1 VFATANAERLIVFP
15 ATAGINH
22 TLRTERD
29 MERITVTLGERSY
42 PITIAA
48 GLFNDPASFMPL
60 KAGEQVMLVTNQTL
74 APLYL
79 DRVRKVL
86 EQAGVM
92 VDQVILPDGEQYK
105 SLAVLEQVFS
115 ALLQKPHGRD
125 TTLIALGGGVV
136 GDLTGF
142 AAACYQRGVR
152 FIQVPT
158 TLLSQVDSS
167 VGGKT
172 AVNHPLGKNM
182 IGAFYQP
189 ASVVVDLDCLKTLPA
204 RELSS
209 GLAEVIK
216 YGIILDSDFFV
227 WLENN
232 IDALVAL
239 DMNAL
244 GYCIRRCCEL
254 KAEVVAA
261 DERESGLR
269 ALLNLGHT
277 YGHAIE
283 AEMGYGVWLHGEAV
297 AAGMMMA
304 AETAHRLGQ
313 FSVEDIE
320 RIKTLLLR
328 AGLPVCGPQE
338 MAPESYLP
346 HMMRDKKVLAG
357 ELRLVLPTAIGQAE
371 VRGGV
376 GHDVVLASIAA
387 CLPERNA

>member
-1 VFATANAERLIVFP
+1 
-15 ATAGINH
+15 
-22 TLRTERD
+22 

-48 GLFNDPASFMPL
+48 GLFNEPASFLPL
-60 KAGEQVMLVTNQTL
+60 KSGDQVMLVTNETL

-79 DRVRKVL
+79 DKVRGVL
-86 EQAGVM
+86 ERAGVN
-92 VDQVILPDGEQYK
+92 VDSVILPDGEQYK
-105 SLAVLEQVFS
+105 SLTVLDTVFT
-115 ALLQKPHGRD
+115 ALLKKPHGRD
-125 TTLIALGGGVV
+125 TTLVALGGGVI

-142 AAACYQRGVR
+142 AAASYQRGVR

-204 RELSS
+204 RELAS

-216 YGIILDSDFFV
+216 YGIILDADFFT
-227 WLENN
+227 WLEGNL
-232 IDALVAL
+232 DALLRL
-239 DMNAL
+239 DGPAMA
-244 GYCIRRCCEL
+244 YCIRRCCEL

-261 DERESGLR
+261 DEREAGLR

-277 YGHAIE
+277 FGHAIE
-283 AEMGYGVWLHGEAV
+283 AEMGYGNWLHGEAV
-297 AAGMMMA
+297 AAGIVMA
-304 AETAHRLGQ
+304 ARASERLGQ
-313 FSVEDIE
+313 FSSADTQ
-320 RIKTLLLR
+320 RIIALLER
-328 AGLPVCGPQE
+328 AGLPVNGPCE
-338 MAPESYLP
+338 MSTQDYLP
-346 HMMRDKKVLAG
+346 HMLRDKKVLAG
-357 ELRLVLPTAIGQAE
+357 ELRLVLPLAIGKSE

-376 GHDVVLASIAA
+376 SHEVVLSAIADCQQA
-387 CLPERNA
+387 

>member
-1 VFATANAERLIVFP
+1 
-15 ATAGINH
+15 
-22 TLRTERD
+22 

-48 GLFNDPASFMPL
+48 GLFNEPASFLPL
-60 KAGEQVMLVTNQTL
+60 KSGDQVMLVTNETL

-79 DRVRKVL
+79 DKVRGVL
-86 EQAGVM
+86 ERAGVN
-92 VDQVILPDGEQYK
+92 VDSVILPDGEQYK
-105 SLAVLEQVFS
+105 SLTVLDTVFT
-115 ALLQKPHGRD
+115 ALLKKPHGRD
-125 TTLIALGGGVV
+125 TTLVALGGGVI

-142 AAACYQRGVR
+142 AAASYQRGVR

-204 RELSS
+204 RELAS

-216 YGIILDSDFFV
+216 YGIILDADFFT
-227 WLENN
+227 WLEGNL
-232 IDALVAL
+232 DALLRL
-239 DMNAL
+239 DGPAMA
-244 GYCIRRCCEL
+244 YCIRRCCEL

-261 DERESGLR
+261 DEREAGLR

-277 YGHAIE
+277 FGHAIE
-283 AEMGYGVWLHGEAV
+283 AEMGYGNWLHGEAV
-297 AAGMMMA
+297 AAGIVMA
-304 AETAHRLGQ
+304 ARASERLGQ
-313 FSVEDIE
+313 FSSADTQ
-320 RIKTLLLR
+320 RIIALLER
-328 AGLPVCGPQE
+328 AGLPVNGPCE
-338 MAPESYLP
+338 MFAQDYLP
-346 HMMRDKKVLAG
+346 HMLRDKKVLAG
-357 ELRLVLPTAIGQAE
+357 ELRLVLPQAIGKSE

-376 GHDVVLASIAA
+376 SHEVVLSAIADCQQA
-387 CLPERNA
+387 

>member
-1 VFATANAERLIVFP
+1 MERL
-15 ATAGINH
+15 
-22 TLRTERD
+22 
-29 MERITVTLGERSY
+29 TVTLGERSY

-48 GLFNDPASFMPL
+48 GLFNDPASFLPL
-60 KAGEQVMLVTNQTL
+60 KSGDQVMLVTNETL

-79 DRVRKVL
+79 DTVRSAL
-86 EQAGVM
+86 EQAGVK
-92 VDQVILPDGEQYK
+92 VDSVILPDGEQFK
-105 SLAVLEQVFS
+105 SLAVMDTVFT

-125 TTLIALGGGVV
+125 TTLVALGGGVI

-142 AAACYQRGVR
+142 SAASYQRGVR

-182 IGAFYQP
+182 IGAFWQP
-189 ASVVVDLDCLKTLPA
+189 VSVVVDLNCLKTLPK

-216 YGIILDSDFFV
+216 YGVILDGEFFD

-232 IDALVAL
+232 IDALMAL
-239 DMNAL
+239 DETAMA
-244 GYCIRRCCEL
+244 YCIRRCCEL

-261 DERESGLR
+261 DERETGLR

-277 YGHAIE
+277 FGHAIE
-283 AEMGYGVWLHGEAV
+283 AEMGYGNWLHGEAV
-297 AAGMMMA
+297 AAGMVMA
-304 AETAHRLGQ
+304 AHASERLGRFDPQ
-313 FSVEDIE
+313 DTQ
-320 RIKTLLLR
+320 RIIHLLQR

-338 MAPESYLP
+338 MAAEAYLP

-357 ELRLVLPTAIGQAE
+357 EMRLVLPLAIGKSE
-371 VRGGV
+371 IRGGV
-376 GHDVVLASIAA
+376 PHDVVLGAIADTQQA
-387 CLPERNA
+387 QQ

>member
-1 VFATANAERLIVFP
+1 
-15 ATAGINH
+15 
-22 TLRTERD
+22 

-48 GLFNDPASFMPL
+48 GLFNEPASFLPL
-60 KAGEQVMLVTNQTL
+60 KSGDQVMLVTNETL

-79 DRVRKVL
+79 DKVRGVL
-86 EQAGVM
+86 EQAGVN
-92 VDQVILPDGEQYK
+92 VDSVILPDGEQYK
-105 SLAVLEQVFS
+105 SLTVLDTVFT

-125 TTLIALGGGVV
+125 TTLVALGGGVI

-142 AAACYQRGVR
+142 AAASYQRGVR

-204 RELSS
+204 RELAS

-216 YGIILDSDFFV
+216 YGIILDGEFFS
-227 WLENN
+227 WLEDNL
-232 IDALVAL
+232 DALLRL
-239 DMNAL
+239 DGPAMA
-244 GYCIRRCCEL
+244 YCIRRCCEL

-261 DERESGLR
+261 DEREMGLR

-277 YGHAIE
+277 FGHAIE
-283 AEMGYGVWLHGEAV
+283 AEMGYGNWLHGEAV
-297 AAGMMMA
+297 AAGMVMA
-304 AETAHRLGQ
+304 ACTSERLGQ
-313 FSVEDIE
+313 FTSADTQ
-320 RIKTLLLR
+320 RIITLLQR
-328 AGLPVCGPQE
+328 AGLPVNGPRE
-338 MAPESYLP
+338 MSTEAYLP
-346 HMMRDKKVLAG
+346 HMLRDKKVLAG
-357 ELRLVLPTAIGQAE
+357 EIRLVLPRAIGKSE

-376 GHDVVLASIAA
+376 SHEVVLNAIADCQQA
-387 CLPERNA
+387 

>member
-1 VFATANAERLIVFP
+1 
-15 ATAGINH
+15 
-22 TLRTERD
+22 
-29 MERITVTLGERSY
+29 MEKITVSLGERSY

-48 GLFNDPASFMPL
+48 GLFNDPASFWPL
-60 KAGEQVMLVTNQTL
+60 TAGENAMVVTNQTL

-79 DRVRKVL
+79 DKL
-86 EQAGVM
+86 SALLTAAGVK

-105 SLAVLEQVFS
+105 TLAVMVQVFT

-125 TTLIALGGGVV
+125 TTLIALGGGVI

-142 AAACYQRGVR
+142 AAASYQRGVR

-189 ASVVVDLDCLKTLPA
+189 ASVVIDTACLHSLPA
-204 RELSS
+204 RELAS

-216 YGIILDSDFFV
+216 YGIILDGAFFQ
-227 WLENN
+227 WLEQNL
-232 IDALVAL
+232 DALLAL
-239 DMNAL
+239 DEQAL
-244 GYCIRRCCEL
+244 AYCIRRCCEL
-254 KAEVVAA
+254 KADVVAA
-261 DERESGLR
+261 DERETGQR

-277 YGHAIE
+277 FGHAIE
-283 AEMGYGVWLHGEAV
+283 AQMGYGNWLHGEAI
-297 AAGMMMA
+297 AAGMVMA
-304 AETAHRLGQ
+304 ARTAERLDQ
-313 FSVEDIE
+313 FSPQQTE
-320 RIKTLLLR
+320 RIITLLQR
-328 AGLPVCGPQE
+328 AGLPVHGPQE
-338 MAPESYLP
+338 MSAEMYLP

-357 ELRLVLPTAIGQAE
+357 ELRLVLPLSIGRSE

-376 GHDVVLASIAA
+376 AHDMVLAAINDCQKS
-387 CLPERNA
+387 

>member
-1 VFATANAERLIVFP
+1 
-15 ATAGINH
+15 
-22 TLRTERD
+22 

-48 GLFNDPASFMPL
+48 GLFNDPASFLPL
-60 KAGEQVMLVTNQTL
+60 KAGDQAMLVTNETL

-79 DRVRKVL
+79 DKVRQQL
-86 EQAGVM
+86 EQAGVK
-92 VDQVILPDGEQYK
+92 VDSVILPDGEQYK
-105 SLAVLEQVFS
+105 SLTVLDTVFT

-125 TTLIALGGGVV
+125 TTLLALGGGVV

-142 AAACYQRGVR
+142 AAASYQRGVR
-152 FIQVPT
+152 FIQLPT

-189 ASVVVDLDCLKTLPA
+189 ASVVVDLDCLKTLPR
-204 RELSS
+204 RELAS

-216 YGIILDSDFFV
+216 YGVILDGEFFS
-227 WLENN
+227 WLEENM
-232 IDALVAL
+232 DALLQLDGKAL
-239 DMNAL
+239 AW
-244 GYCIRRCCEL
+244 CIRRCCEL

-261 DERESGLR
+261 DERETGLR

-277 YGHAIE
+277 FGHAIE
-283 AEMGYGVWLHGEAV
+283 AEMGYGNWLHGEAV
-297 AAGMMMA
+297 AAGMVMA
-304 AETAHRLGQ
+304 ARTSERLGQ
-313 FSVEDIE
+313 FTPAETQ
-320 RIKTLLLR
+320 RIIALLTR
-328 AGLPVCGPQE
+328 AGLPVTGPRE
-338 MAPESYLP
+338 MSAQAYLP

-357 ELRLVLPTAIGQAE
+357 EMRLVLPLAIGKSE

-376 GHDVVLASIAA
+376 SHDVVLGAIADCQQA
-387 CLPERNA
+387 

>member
-1 VFATANAERLIVFP
+1 
-15 ATAGINH
+15 
-22 TLRTERD
+22 
-29 MERITVTLGERSY
+29 MEKVTVTLGERSY

-48 GLFNDPASFMPL
+48 GLFNDPASLWPL
-60 KAGEQVMLVTNQTL
+60 KAGERAMLVTNDTL

-79 DRVRKVL
+79 QTVRQRL
-86 EQAGVM
+86 ESAGVQ

-105 SLAVLEQVFS
+105 TLAVMDQVFT
-115 ALLQKPHGRD
+115 ALLEKPHGRD
-125 TTLIALGGGVV
+125 TTLIALGGGVI

-142 AAACYQRGVR
+142 AAASYQRGVR

-189 ASVVVDLDCLKTLPA
+189 ASVVIDIDCLSSLPA
-204 RELSS
+204 RELAS

-216 YGIILDSDFFV
+216 YGVILDGEFFS
-227 WLENN
+227 WLEANL
-232 IDALVAL
+232 DALLAL
-239 DMNAL
+239 DGKAMA
-244 GYCIRRCCEL
+244 YCIRRCCEL

-261 DERESGLR
+261 DEHERGQR

-283 AEMGYGVWLHGEAV
+283 AHMGYGNWLHGEAV
-297 AAGMMMA
+297 AAGMVMA
-304 AETAHRLGQ
+304 ARTAERLGE
-313 FSVEDIE
+313 FSAADTD
-320 RIKTLLLR
+320 RIISLLQR
-328 AGLPVCGPQE
+328 AGLPVQG
-338 MAPESYLP
+338 PESMAAEEYLP
-346 HMMRDKKVLAG
+346 HMLRDKKVLAG
-357 ELRLVLPTAIGQAE
+357 ELRLVLPLALGRAC

-376 GHDVVLASIAA
+376 GHDTVLAAINDCRAQGA
-387 CLPERNA
+387 F

>member
-1 VFATANAERLIVFP
+1 
-15 ATAGINH
+15 
-22 TLRTERD
+22 

-48 GLFNDPASFMPL
+48 GLFNEPASFLPL
-60 KAGEQVMLVTNQTL
+60 KSGDQVMLVTNETL

-79 DRVRKVL
+79 DKVRGVL
-86 EQAGVM
+86 ERAGVN
-92 VDQVILPDGEQYK
+92 VDSVILPDGEQYK
-105 SLAVLEQVFS
+105 SLTVLDTVFT
-115 ALLQKPHGRD
+115 ALLKKPHGRD
-125 TTLIALGGGVV
+125 TTLVALGGGVI

-142 AAACYQRGVR
+142 AAASYQRGVR

-204 RELSS
+204 RELAS

-216 YGIILDSDFFV
+216 YGIILDADFFT
-227 WLENN
+227 WLEGNL
-232 IDALVAL
+232 DALLRL
-239 DMNAL
+239 DGPAMA
-244 GYCIRRCCEL
+244 YCIRRCCEL

-261 DERESGLR
+261 DEREAGLR

-277 YGHAIE
+277 FGHAIE
-283 AEMGYGVWLHGEAV
+283 AEMGYGNWLHGEAV
-297 AAGMMMA
+297 AAGIVMA
-304 AETAHRLGQ
+304 ARASERLGQ
-313 FSVEDIE
+313 FSSADTQ
-320 RIKTLLLR
+320 RIIALLER
-328 AGLPVCGPQE
+328 AGLPVNGPSE
-338 MAPESYLP
+338 MSAQDYLP
-346 HMMRDKKVLAG
+346 HMLRDKKVLAG
-357 ELRLVLPTAIGQAE
+357 ELRLVLPLAIGKSE

-376 GHDVVLASIAA
+376 SHEVVLSAIADCQQA
-387 CLPERNA
+387 

>member
-1 VFATANAERLIVFP
+1 MERL
-15 ATAGINH
+15 
-22 TLRTERD
+22 
-29 MERITVTLGERSY
+29 TVTLGERSY

-48 GLFNDPASFMPL
+48 GLFNDPASFLPL
-60 KAGEQVMLVTNQTL
+60 KSGDQAMLVTNETL
-74 APLYL
+74 APVYL
-79 DRVRKVL
+79 DKVRSVL
-86 EQAGVM
+86 EQAGVK
-92 VDQVILPDGEQYK
+92 VDSVIIPDGEQYK
-105 SLAVLEQVFS
+105 TLAVMDTVFT

-125 TTLIALGGGVV
+125 TTLVALGGGVV

-142 AAACYQRGVR
+142 AAASYQRGVR

-182 IGAFYQP
+182 IGAFWQP
-189 ASVVVDLDCLKTLPA
+189 VNVVIDLDCLRTLPA

-216 YGIILDSDFFV
+216 YGIILDAEFFS

-232 IDALVAL
+232 IEALMAL
-239 DMNAL
+239 DETAMA
-244 GYCIRRCCEL
+244 YCIRRCCEL

-261 DERESGLR
+261 DERETGLR

-277 YGHAIE
+277 FGHAIE
-283 AEMGYGVWLHGEAV
+283 AEMGYGNWLHGEAV
-297 AAGMMMA
+297 AAGMVMA
-304 AETAHRLGQ
+304 AHTSERLGQ
-313 FSVEDIE
+313 FEAKDTQRIIALLE
-320 RIKTLLLR
+320 RAK
-328 AGLPVCGPQE
+328 LPVSGPRE
-338 MAPESYLP
+338 MSPDAYLP

-357 ELRLVLPTAIGQAE
+357 DMRLVLPLSIGKSE

-376 GHDVVLASIAA
+376 AHDVVLGAIADCQQA
-387 CLPERNA
+387 